1 MHGIVWR
8 CSLGFFSLF
17 VWFWFYMRVTF
28 HFLGIIVNTDKKKS
42 VLPTVQLS
50 VHVFF
55 FSFSGSPLTGTLRET
70 PPVSRT
76 KTRLCSMFCVK
87 ETSQNGNILRSG
99 VKSQLFKY
107 CFLLSKTIFSITY
120 RIRFAWRFKVHC
132 PTVESDNSY
141 CDKLLWVHISCFF
154 T

>member
-1 MHGIVWR
+1 MYLTILLKLCGYARNCLKVFF
-8 CSLGFFSLF
+8 GGFFFSLF
-17 VWFWFYMRVTF
+17 VWFWFCMRVTF

-76 KTRLCSMFCVK
+76 KTGVCCMFCVK
-87 ETSQNGNILRSG
+87 ETSQNGNILRSEG
-99 VKSQLFKY
+99 QISSSSIIQI
-107 CFLLSKTIFSITY
+107 LLSIVQNYLF
-120 RIRFAWRFKVHC
+120 
-132 PTVESDNSY
+132 D
-141 CDKLLWVHISCFF
+141 HI
-154 T
+154 